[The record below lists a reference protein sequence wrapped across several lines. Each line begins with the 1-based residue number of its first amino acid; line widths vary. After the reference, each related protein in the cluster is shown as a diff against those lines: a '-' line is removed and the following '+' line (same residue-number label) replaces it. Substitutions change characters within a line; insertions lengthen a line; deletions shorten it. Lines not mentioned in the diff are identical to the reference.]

1 MIKFIVKP
9 LENTCSTRT
18 MNIKKHNIRISFYFI
33 FKYIVQRWLQTI
45 KLDEHYQTD
54 LKMFL

>member
-1 MIKFIVKP
+1 MYLFLYFI
-9 LENTCSTRT
+9 L
-18 MNIKKHNIRISFYFI
+18 I

-54 LKMFL
+54 LKMSLIKLEQKVMSFP